1 MSCSTARLERGGGV
15 QGVTVIL
22 GLSEGAEVENNTS
35 LQSLVNNSD
44 SPGQVV
50 LRPELL
56 LAAKAMR
63 YQSGFWKC
71 TGHSSLG
78 HVLQSLTDQLLCSSC
93 FCYLLIF

>member
-1 MSCSTARLERGGGV
+1 MSCSTARLEHRGGV

-35 LQSLVNNSD
+35 SRSLVNNSD

-50 LRPELL
+50 LHPELL

-71 TGHSSLG
+71 TGNTSLD
-78 HVLQSLTDQLLCSSC
+78 HLLLSLRPDAM
-93 FCYLLIF
+93 